1 MKALTLLLALLCIS
15 LVPSCTALQQQET
28 KAMVKQLGTEIAREA
43 GIAAANTAVT
53 LAEGQLLVAQAKLDQ
68 AKVDL
73 AVRQAEAAANGD
85 APSSDLVK
93 EQLKVSAQQIAFD
106 QARKLLVQ
114 ARAQLAKLTA
124 VDTLPAVEPVAAAP
138 AP

>member
-1 MKALTLLLALLCIS
+1 MKALTLLLALFCIS

-68 AKVDL
+68 AKADL
-73 AVRQAEAAANGD
+73 AARQAAAT

-114 ARAQLAKLTA
+114 ARAQLNKLTT
-124 VDTLPAVEPVAAAP
+124 VDALPPVEPAVTTP

>member
-1 MKALTLLLALLCIS
+1 MKALALLLALLCIS
-15 LVPSCTALQQQET
+15 LVPSCNALQQQET

-68 AKVDL
+68 AKADL
-73 AVRQAEAAANGD
+73 AVRQAEAAANGA